1 MRYAA
6 FYTLRIF
13 PKKVENAMR
22 DFKYDFHVHSCL
34 SPCAENDM
42 TPANI
47 AGLASLL
54 GLEIVALTD
63 HNTSANCPAFFAA
76 AKRHGIVPVGGME
89 LTTAEDI
96 HVICLF
102 DTLDGAM
109 AFDKAVAAHRIR
121 IANRPEIFGDQLVM
135 DEDDNIISTEPDLL
149 INATDLDLYAAH
161 TLCTEY
167 GGVCHP
173 AHIDRQS
180 NGIVAVLGD
189 FPEEPRFSSFELN
202 DGASFDEYIRRFP
215 NLKNKNFV
223 VCSDAHR
230 LEALS
235 DGSNSISLPE
245 PPEDGTS
252 VSAFLRK
259 ALIEKLRN

>member
-1 MRYAA
+1 
-6 FYTLRIF
+6 
-13 PKKVENAMR
+13 MR

-121 IANRPEIFGDQLVM
+121 IANRPEIFGDQLITDADGNV
-135 DEDDNIISTEPDLL
+135 IGTEPDLL

-161 TLCTEY
+161 ALCSEY

-180 NGIVAVLGD
+180 NGIIAVLGD
-189 FPEEPRFSSFELN
+189 FPAEPRFSSFELN
-202 DGASFDEYIRRFP
+202 DRESLDEYLRRFP
-215 NLKNKNFV
+215 TLNGKNFV

-230 LEALS
+230 LESLS
-235 DGSNSISLPE
+235 DGSNTVSLPD
-245 PPEDGTS
+245 PPEDGSS

-259 ALIEKLRN
+259 ALIEKLRNG

>member
-1 MRYAA
+1 
-6 FYTLRIF
+6 
-13 PKKVENAMR
+13 MR

-102 DTLDGAM
+102 DTRILRPGVVFCALFRKFRHNFKLNNALAAM
-109 AFDKAVAAHRIR
+109 A
-121 IANRPEIFGDQLVM
+121 N
-135 DEDDNIISTEPDLL
+135 
-149 INATDLDLYAAH
+149 
-161 TLCTEY
+161 
-167 GGVCHP
+167 
-173 AHIDRQS
+173 
-180 NGIVAVLGD
+180 
-189 FPEEPRFSSFELN
+189 
-202 DGASFDEYIRRFP
+202 
-215 NLKNKNFV
+215 
-223 VCSDAHR
+223 
-230 LEALS
+230 
-235 DGSNSISLPE
+235 
-245 PPEDGTS
+245 
-252 VSAFLRK
+252 
-259 ALIEKLRN
+259 

>member
-1 MRYAA
+1 
-6 FYTLRIF
+6 
-13 PKKVENAMR
+13 
-22 DFKYDFHVHSCL
+22 
-34 SPCAENDM
+34 
-42 TPANI
+42 
-47 AGLASLL
+47 
-54 GLEIVALTD
+54 
-63 HNTSANCPAFFAA
+63 
-76 AKRHGIVPVGGME
+76 ME

-96 HVICLF
+96 HVVCLF
-102 DTLDGAM
+102 DTLDGTM

-135 DEDDNIISTEPDLL
+135 DADDNIISTEPDLL

-161 TLCTEY
+161 ALCTEY

-215 NLKNKNFV
+215 NLKNKNSSSARTRTDLKPFRTV
-223 VCSDAHR
+223 QTRYLCPN
-230 LEALS
+230 L
-235 DGSNSISLPE
+235 
-245 PPEDGTS
+245 PEDGTS
-252 VSAFLRK
+252 GFRLFAESAYRK
-259 ALIEKLRN
+259 TPKLTNGEKLWMIFPFTFLI

>member
-1 MRYAA
+1 
-6 FYTLRIF
+6 
-13 PKKVENAMR
+13 MR
-22 DFKYDFHVHSCL
+22 DFKYDLHVHSCL

-63 HNTSANCPAFFAA
+63 HNTARNCPAFFAA
-76 AKRHGIVPVGGME
+76 AKRYGIVPVGGME

-96 HVICLF
+96 HVVCLF
-102 DTLDGAM
+102 DTLDGAL
-109 AFDKAVAAHRIR
+109 AFDEAVSAHRIR
-121 IANRPEIFGDQLVM
+121 IANRPDIFGEQLVM
-135 DEDDNIISTEPDLL
+135 DENDNIISTELDLL
-149 INATDLDLYAAH
+149 INATDLDLYSAH
-161 TLCTEY
+161 ALCSEF

-180 NGIVAVLGD
+180 NGIVAILGD
-189 FPEEPRFSSFELN
+189 FPEDPNFSSFELN
-202 DGASFDEYIRRFP
+202 DGGSFGEYTERFP
-215 NLKNKNFV
+215 TLKSKNFV

-235 DGSNSISLPE
+235 DGSNVLSLPE

-259 ALIEKLRN
+259 ALIEKLRNR

>member
-1 MRYAA
+1 
-6 FYTLRIF
+6 
-13 PKKVENAMR
+13 MR

-63 HNTSANCPAFFAA
+63 HNTSANCP
-76 AKRHGIVPVGGME
+76 
-89 LTTAEDI
+89 
-96 HVICLF
+96 
-102 DTLDGAM
+102 
-109 AFDKAVAAHRIR
+109 
-121 IANRPEIFGDQLVM
+121 EIFGDQLVM
-135 DEDDNIISTEPDLL
+135 DADDNIISTEPDLL

-161 TLCTEY
+161 ALCTEY